1 MAGGVDRATFDSQ
14 GIVWGLQI
22 LSAKESCGG
31 PARQRST
38 PESIVKSAGR
48 PILRFSRDLG
58 FSGHRKKSWAASID
72 RGKKPRALQFWHRS
86 FAGGQFISA
95 RPCLSFSTE
104 QDERATDFWR
114 LRRFSK
120 LPFAG
125 GEPEGPN
132 SRRSHRWPTP
142 VGIAGT
148 PADRSGHC
156 SCQCLGGKERGSGK
170 ATVTGP
176 LRRSSGDTNRA
187 FGSQRTSR
195 NRIRDDHSRVTIN
208 LYMGAMNVRHN
219 SEAA

>member
-1 MAGGVDRATFDSQ
+1 MAGGVDRATFDIQ

-125 GEPEGPN
+125 GEPEGLN
-132 SRRSHRWPTP
+132 SRRFHRCPPQSALP
-142 VGIAGT
+142 VPPPPAGDT
-148 PADRSGHC
+148 VAGSA
-156 SCQCLGGKERGSGK
+156 SGK
-170 ATVTGP
+170 KNAGEKRPRSLDLLVGVPARPTDLSVASTQAAT
-176 LRRSSGDTNRA
+176 
-187 FGSQRTSR
+187 GSEMIKAGLQSTY
-195 NRIRDDHSRVTIN
+195 IW
-208 LYMGAMNVRHN
+208 
-219 SEAA
+219 EK